1 MFTLTIV
8 RGSSVS
14 SRVFSTW
21 RDATLWA
28 FHAYNVD
35 CDILIGCESE
45 GLMVHRSPGGKLEW
59 SPV

>member
-14 SRVFSTW
+14 SRDFHSW
-21 RDATLWA
+21 SDATMWA

-35 CDILIGCESE
+35 VDILIGCESK
-45 GLMVHRSPGGKLEW
+45 GLMVHRSPGGKMEW
-59 SPV
+59 LPV